1 MSVGPVMTA
10 FSRDILESSDR
21 TKMELDIEEGRDS
34 ALEMV
39 AISLAILQMVLL
51 VRLPESTSLRNV

>member
-1 MSVGPVMTA
+1 MTA
-10 FSRDILESSDR
+10 FSRGILESSDR